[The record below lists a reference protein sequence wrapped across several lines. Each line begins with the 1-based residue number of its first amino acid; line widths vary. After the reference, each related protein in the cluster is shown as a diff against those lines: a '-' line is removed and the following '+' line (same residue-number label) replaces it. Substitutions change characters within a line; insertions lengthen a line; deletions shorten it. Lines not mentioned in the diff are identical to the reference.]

1 MSDSVPSVLNP
12 HLLTQASSV
21 WMMSA
26 TRPQQTECRWLAAVK
41 FELRIHRHC
50 SRTSHI
56 PPMAA
61 TFNATMHLLLT
72 WAQYAF
78 NVSPTPTSS
87 LLSILIPESTR
98 AVFVWSSEIQTPP
111 CILPVTVLSA
121 PHPLMSRYNWSSSLF
136 VPHVSWNVKESQNFM
151 CVRPCGRATLRAPST
166 VKPCSIYGT
175 GFQAV
180 ARRGTFIGTGKV
192 RDCIVASRIWVTRT
206 LVFGH
211 KLRSNFSTFVL
222 PQRLSST

>member
-98 AVFVWSSEIQTPP
+98 AVFVWSSEIQTP
-111 CILPVTVLSA
+111 
-121 PHPLMSRYNWSSSLF
+121 
-136 VPHVSWNVKESQNFM
+136 
-151 CVRPCGRATLRAPST
+151 
-166 VKPCSIYGT
+166 
-175 GFQAV
+175 
-180 ARRGTFIGTGKV
+180 
-192 RDCIVASRIWVTRT
+192 
-206 LVFGH
+206 LVFY
-211 KLRSNFSTFVL
+211 
-222 PQRLSST
+222 LSQCYQPLTHLCRVIIGLLVSLYHMCPGM